1 MQRLLAILLAAGSC
15 IYATSLIAEEA
26 KLTSDQKVAIG
37 VMHSA
42 KGEKKAAWDM
52 LYPEAKAGNI
62 NALVHLGQLMV
73 KSPEFPDHL
82 ERAEKYFS
90 IAAERGHKGA
100 AAMLAQVRR
109 QLQLKGDTPSRT
121 IAGRSALPTPENV
134 EEARAFRA
142 EYQRN
147 TGRFIGPSSARPEA
161 TVHVFVTEQIA
172 FADSIAD
179 QESRLT
185 GRYGQR
191 LKFKYYVVLDRKT
204 WRPGNS
210 FKAQSDQRN
219 MIGFEPDIDG
229 QIARSF
235 GLRQM
240 PSIVLELAN
249 GTKKQISA
257 QALNSELAGSLR

>member
-1 MQRLLAILLAAGSC
+1 MQRLVALLLAAASC
-15 IYATSLIAEEA
+15 IYTNTLIADEV

-42 KGEKKAAWDM
+42 KGEKKQAWDI
-52 LYPEAKAGNI
+52 LFPEAKAGNI

-90 IAAERGHKGA
+90 IAADRGHKGA
-100 AAMLAQVRR
+100 AAMLVQVRR
-109 QLQLKGDTPSRT
+109 QLQLKGDAPSRT
-121 IAGRSALPTPENV
+121 IAGRSALPTPANV

-147 TGRFIGPSSARPEA
+147 TGRFIGQSSASPEA
-161 TVHVFVTEQIA
+161 TVHVFVTDQIG

-179 QESRLT
+179 QESSLT
-185 GRYGQR
+185 GRYGNR

-210 FKAQSDQRN
+210 FKGQSDPRN
-219 MIGFEPDIDG
+219 MIGFEPDMDG

-249 GTKKQISA
+249 GNKKQINA
-257 QALNSELAGSLR
+257 QALNSELAGSIR